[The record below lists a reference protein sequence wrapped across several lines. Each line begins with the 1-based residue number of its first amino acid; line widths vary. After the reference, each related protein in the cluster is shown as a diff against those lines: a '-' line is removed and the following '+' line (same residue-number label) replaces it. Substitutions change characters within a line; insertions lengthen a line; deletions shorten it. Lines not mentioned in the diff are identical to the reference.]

1 MVKNPPANAEGMAL
15 IPGSGNS
22 PRVGNDNPLQY
33 SCVENPMDRGAWQA
47 TVIGLQRLG
56 HN

>member
-22 PRVGNDNPLQY
+22 PRVGNAL
-33 SCVENPMDRGAWQA
+33 
-47 TVIGLQRLG
+47 TVTRPVLVPSIIDI
-56 HN
+56 